1 MQGGA
6 ALVMGALG
14 PFVTIPRILEP
25 PQQLSRPEPFPGQ
38 HSPHYPVH
46 LRPRDPGHLFPPSPL
61 YYNDDWLDRAP
72 EHPLLATSHSH
83 LSFAALRSAMKFPL
97 MSYPIG

>member
-6 ALVMGALG
+6 ALGMGALG

-25 PQQLSRPEPFPGQ
+25 PQQLSRPEPFPG
-38 HSPHYPVH
+38 
-46 LRPRDPGHLFPPSPL
+46 HLFLPSLL
-61 YYNDDWLDRAP
+61 YYDDDWLERAP

-83 LSFAALRSAMKFPL
+83 LSFAALRSAIKFPL
-97 MSYPIG
+97 MSYPLG